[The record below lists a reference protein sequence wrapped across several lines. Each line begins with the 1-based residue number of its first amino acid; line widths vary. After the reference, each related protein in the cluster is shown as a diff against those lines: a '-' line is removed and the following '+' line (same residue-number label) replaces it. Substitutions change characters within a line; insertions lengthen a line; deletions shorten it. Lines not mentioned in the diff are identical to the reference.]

1 MGKLFY
7 PIFCA
12 AFTRHRKRYIACG
25 DFLKITGALIPLRL
39 PFRKKSR
46 DGSQERLVLC
56 ALSSRNKE
64 AASSQAPRIR
74 RRKIQTARP

>member
-7 PIFCA
+7 PIFLCRLYTSPQA
-12 AFTRHRKRYIACG
+12 IFFI
-25 DFLKITGALIPLRL
+25 KITGALIPLRL